1 MNSSTY
7 QATPVCYDVGVN
19 TDNPTVA
26 AAIQSAI
33 ANNDL
38 DQVQAIISGNYG
50 QTSTAT
56 ANQAQSE
63 SQAQDQTQSESQAQ
77 DQTQSESQ
85 AQDQQQSESQA
96 QSDSAADN
104 TQGGDGSSTPDVAL
118 PDDPTNGAV
127 IE

>member
-1 MNSSTY
+1 M
-7 QATPVCYDVGVN
+7 
-19 TDNPTVA
+19 A

-56 ANQAQSE
+56 ADQA
-63 SQAQDQTQSESQAQ
+63 
-77 DQTQSESQ
+77 QSESQ

>member
-63 SQAQDQTQSESQAQ
+63 SQAQ
-77 DQTQSESQ
+77 
-85 AQDQQQSESQA
+85 
-96 QSDSAADN
+96 SDSAADN

>member
-56 ANQAQSE
+56 ADQA
-63 SQAQDQTQSESQAQ
+63 
-77 DQTQSESQ
+77 QSESQ

>member
-38 DQVQAIISGNYG
+38 NQVQAIISGNYG

-63 SQAQDQTQSESQAQ
+63 S
-77 DQTQSESQ
+77 QSESQ

>member
-1 MNSSTY
+1 M
-7 QATPVCYDVGVN
+7 
-19 TDNPTVA
+19 A

-38 DQVQAIISGNYG
+38 NQVQAIISGNYG

-56 ANQAQSE
+56 ADQAQSE
-63 SQAQDQTQSESQAQ
+63 SQAQDQTQSESQA
-77 DQTQSESQ
+77 
-85 AQDQQQSESQA
+85 ADQQQSESQA

>member
-56 ANQAQSE
+56 ADQA
-63 SQAQDQTQSESQAQ
+63 
-77 DQTQSESQ
+77 QSESQ

-96 QSDSAADN
+96 QSDSTADN
-104 TQGGDGSSTPDVAL
+104 TQGGDGSSTPDAAL

>member
-1 MNSSTY
+1 M
-7 QATPVCYDVGVN
+7 
-19 TDNPTVA
+19 A

-63 SQAQDQTQSESQAQ
+63 SQAQDQTQR
-77 DQTQSESQ
+77 
-85 AQDQQQSESQA
+85 ESQA